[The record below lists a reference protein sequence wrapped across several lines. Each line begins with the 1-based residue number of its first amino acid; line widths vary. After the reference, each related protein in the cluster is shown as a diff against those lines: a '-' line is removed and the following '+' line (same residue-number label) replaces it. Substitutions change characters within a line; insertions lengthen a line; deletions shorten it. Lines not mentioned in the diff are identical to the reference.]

1 MFVVGIIFV
10 IGYYGFIYEE
20 LSSFKYNYNYN
31 FDYIYKV
38 FMGYILGY
46 FIVYYMNRKYS
57 KLKWDKGE
65 NNKNVHNISILI
77 TVIVIFLLNIVV
89 YLCIGLL
96 PIVYSDDIDEI
107 IVSDTKNSNIENDD
121 KNYQFSVSKKFVKE
135 GFDSVFKVLSESLPE
150 IIGGLGG
157 AKIGG
162 SIIKGTPHL
171 PPGKRAALGI
181 VTAGAGAICIGLGG
195 VLVRNFR
202 KNKEYVGDDDLIVKI
217 PRASFEKIVK
227 GETGKDEFVQ
237 TTARKLVEFES
248 TNNGGSAGGTSSST
262 STSSG
267 SGSGGGISSSTSSG
281 TGSGN
286 LSNATDKVDLG
297 GGDGSNFIPSLL
309 DGDLSPLEV
318 ILNCEILINIMILVH
333 IIILVLVLIEKFN
346 VKIIKNSSVGFI
358 SKYLNKYK
366 LNKVENFINKLGE
379 LTNKYLSL
387 LIILNVIIII
397 FYICLNVYVN
407 IELSNNLNEYISVYN
422 KFHIKEGGI
431 LFLLLNC
438 KIKCKYVNRLEKR
451 LFSSSNT
458 FITGRN
464 RNK

>member
-1 MFVVGIIFV
+1 
-10 IGYYGFIYEE
+10 
-20 LSSFKYNYNYN
+20 
-31 FDYIYKV
+31 
-38 FMGYILGY
+38 
-46 FIVYYMNRKYS
+46 
-57 KLKWDKGE
+57 
-65 NNKNVHNISILI
+65 
-77 TVIVIFLLNIVV
+77 VIFLLNIVV

-96 PIVYSDDIDEI
+96 PSVYSDDIDEI
-107 IVSDTKNSNIENDD
+107 IVSD
-121 KNYQFSVSKKFVKE
+121 
-135 GFDSVFKVLSESLPE
+135 
-150 IIGGLGG
+150 
-157 AKIGG
+157 
-162 SIIKGTPHL
+162 
-171 PPGKRAALGI
+171 
-181 VTAGAGAICIGLGG
+181 
-195 VLVRNFR
+195 
-202 KNKEYVGDDDLIVKI
+202 
-217 PRASFEKIVK
+217 
-227 GETGKDEFVQ
+227 
-237 TTARKLVEFES
+237 
-248 TNNGGSAGGTSSST
+248 TSSST

-366 LNKVENFINKLGE
+366 LNKVENIINKLGE

-387 LIILNVIIII
+387 LIIINVIIII

-407 IELSNNLNEYISVYN
+407 IELSNNLNEYISIYN

-451 LFSSSNT
+451 LFSSSN
-458 FITGRN
+458 I
-464 RNK
+464 RNKGIRLRSLQTTKNYCNMFKNKIKNYCCMFTDKLNWVRLMDNVKLN